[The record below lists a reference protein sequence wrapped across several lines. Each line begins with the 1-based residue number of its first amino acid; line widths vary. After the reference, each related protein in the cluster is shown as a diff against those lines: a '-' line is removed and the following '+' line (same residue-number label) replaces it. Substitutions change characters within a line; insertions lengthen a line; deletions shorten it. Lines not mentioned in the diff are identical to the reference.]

1 MNRYIIRIA
10 YGVVG
15 VLLGM
20 RLGAALWLKES
31 ESSKIETVPDIVW
44 RCDHFELNKENVYRE
59 LLIQKVDFPKIV
71 LAQAILETGNFKSY
85 GCLTRNN
92 LFGLR
97 KKDGDYMSFEHW
109 TFSVAA
115 YKMYIQKYSH
125 PPNDYY
131 KFLSDLGY
139 AEDPNYINKLK
150 GIVSRNDKRRSEQLG
165 FV

>member
-1 MNRYIIRIA
+1 MNRHIKRGIA
-10 YGVVG
+10 YAIVAVLLG

-20 RLGAALWLKES
+20 VLEKAFLPKEYT
-31 ESSKIETVPDIVW
+31 EYSKIEVVPDIVW
-44 RCDHFELNKENVYRE
+44 RCDHFALNGENVYRE
-59 LLIQKVDFPKIV
+59 LLIQKVDFPEIV

-85 GCLTRNN
+85 GCLARNN

-97 KKDGDYMSFEHW
+97 KRDGNYMSFEHW

-131 KFLSDLGY
+131 QYLQDLGY
-139 AEDPNYINKLK
+139 AEDPEYITKLK
-150 GIVSRNDKRRSEQLG
+150 QIVK
-165 FV
+165 

>member
-1 MNRYIIRIA
+1 MNRHIKRGIA
-10 YGVVG
+10 YAIVAVLLG

-20 RLGAALWLKES
+20 VLEKAFLPKEYT
-31 ESSKIETVPDIVW
+31 ESSKIEVVPDIVW
-44 RCDHFELNKENVYRE
+44 RCDHFALNEENVYRE
-59 LLIQKVDFPKIV
+59 LLIQKVDFPEIV

-85 GCLTRNN
+85 GCLARNN

-97 KKDGDYMSFEHW
+97 KKDGNYMSFGHW

-131 KFLSDLGY
+131 QYLQDLGY
-139 AEDPNYINKLK
+139 AEDPEYITKLK
-150 GIVSRNDKRRSEQLG
+150 QIVK
-165 FV
+165 

>member
-15 VLLGM
+15 ILLGIM
-20 RLGAALWLKES
+20 LGLALSPKES
-31 ESSKIETVPDIVW
+31 ESPNIEIVPDIVW
-44 RCDHFELNKENVYRE
+44 RCDHFALNKENVYRE
-59 LLIQKVDFPKIV
+59 LLIQKVDFPEIV
-71 LAQAILETGNFKSY
+71 LAQAMLETGNFKSY

-97 KKDGDYMSFEHW
+97 KKDGNYMSFEHW

-131 KFLSDLGY
+131 QYLQDLGY
-139 AEDPNYINKLK
+139 AEDPNYITKLK
-150 GIVSRNDKRRSEQLG
+150 QIVE
-165 FV
+165 

>member
-10 YGVVG
+10 YGAVG
-15 VLLGM
+15 ILLGM
-20 RLGAALWLKES
+20 MLGLALSPKDS
-31 ESSKIETVPDIVW
+31 ESPNIEIVPDIVW
-44 RCDHFELNKENVYRE
+44 RCDHFALNKENVYRE

-115 YKMYIQKYSH
+115 YKMYIQRYSH
-125 PPNDYY
+125 PPRNYY
-131 KFLSDLGY
+131 EYLNKLGY
-139 AEDPNYINKLK
+139 AEDSTYIQKVK
-150 GIVSRNDKRRSEQLG
+150 QIVRQK
-165 FV
+165 